1 MKLIRCHIENFGKL
15 SDFTCEF
22 TEGCNTVCEEN
33 GWGKSTLAAFLR
45 VMLFGFR
52 NEGKRDPIENE
63 RRRYT
68 PWQKGVYGGELQFE
82 SDGKQYSVRRTF
94 GNKAAEDEFRLT
106 NLTTHL
112 PSDDFTEKLGEELFR
127 IDAASFE
134 RTTFI
139 SQNDCETFVTDS
151 INAKIGNLAE
161 NTDDINNFETA
172 DKRLNDLLNAMSPT
186 RKTGS
191 LRRDKDRITEL
202 KTQIRNG
209 QEIQNTMESIAA
221 RRKAVIEEREK
232 LASELAELQA
242 KQRELGAYKDK
253 QARKEKYLDL
263 RAKLAE
269 REKLLKEA
277 ESYFNGVIPS
287 ETDLREE
294 TAAYNRGISIHKAME
309 IYCLTEEEQEQ
320 LKTPFPKVD
329 REQLE
334 EKYAE
339 AEELERLKN
348 SSKDIALSAEETRRL
363 QELTGYFVD
372 GMPQEQEIFRV
383 KEIWTGRLEKK
394 SLLQAKEIQKKTLE
408 AIQAQE
414 ESRLQR
420 ERRTGKKR
428 RNLMLVLGILLILG
442 AVPVIFMG
450 QTVIGAALAALGA
463 VVVIIALVMAAGSGN
478 MQSSE
483 NTELLELRQ
492 ELEKLETE
500 IDTDSRQIEEFR
512 QRWEIPESSDFTSEI
527 VELQNKRRDY
537 EMLSHRRQQAGTDTT
552 AARMEELETRLKQ
565 FLAGFG
571 DVWEEQNYLAALHDI
586 AAKSRQR
593 QLLEEKQKQYRRQR
607 EQYEAL
613 KEKVKKYLLSL
624 HLIPEEP
631 LEEQLTELENRRK
644 DYEKEL
650 LEYRRSAQELKQF
663 EEQEDVPALL
673 ALKAPEGE
681 ESLESLAEEM
691 KVLSERMEACY
702 KSIRSYQD
710 QLSNLQESWD
720 NVESMEDELEVL
732 QEDTDRRSRQYEL
745 LGMTK
750 KLLEDARSSFTARY
764 TEPVMQGFRKYYR
777 ILTGTECE
785 NYQMDANTKL
795 QVIDGNMPRD
805 IGYMSLGNRDLIG
818 ICMRMALVEAMYDE
832 RKPFLILDD
841 PFVNLD
847 ESRTRGAIRFLA
859 EIAKEYQVIY
869 FTCHSSRE

>member
-1 MKLIRCHIENFGKL
+1 MRLIRCHIENFGKL
-15 SDFTCEF
+15 SDFTYDF
-22 TEGCNTVCEEN
+22 SEGCNTICEEN

-45 VMLFGFR
+45 VMLYGFR
-52 NEGKRDPIENE
+52 NEGKRDPLENE
-63 RRRYT
+63 RKRYA

-82 SDGKQYSVRRTF
+82 SDGKLYSVRRIF
-94 GNKAAEDEFRLT
+94 GNKAAEDEFQLT
-106 NLTTHL
+106 DARTHL
-112 PSDDFTEKLGEELFR
+112 SSSDFSQKLGEELFQ
-127 IDAASFE
+127 IDGGSFE
-134 RTTFI
+134 RTIFI
-139 SQNDCETFVTDS
+139 SQNDCETFVTDG

-172 DKRLNDLLNAMSPT
+172 DKRLNDLLNSMSPS

-191 LRRDKDRITEL
+191 IRRAKDRITEL
-202 KTQIRNG
+202 KVQIRNG

-242 KQRELGAYKDK
+242 KQRELGAYKDR

-263 RAKLAE
+263 TAKLAE
-269 REKLLKEA
+269 RERLLKEA
-277 ESYFNGVIPS
+277 KSYFNGVIPT
-287 ETDLREE
+287 EEDLREE

-320 LKTPFPKVD
+320 LKTSFPKVD

-348 SSKDIALSAEETRRL
+348 SSRDIGLSAEETRRL
-363 QELTGYFVD
+363 QELTGYFAD
-372 GMPQEQEIFRV
+372 GMPQEEEILRA

-420 ERRTGKKR
+420 EKMTGKKR

-492 ELEKLETE
+492 ELERLETE

-512 QRWEIPESSDFTSEI
+512 QRWGIPESSDFTSEI

-537 EMLSHRRQQAGTDTT
+537 AMLSRRRQQAGTDTT
-552 AARMEELETRLKQ
+552 AARMEELEARLKQ

-691 KVLSERMEACY
+691 KVLSERMEDRY

-710 QLSNLQESWD
+710 QLSSLQESWE
-720 NVESMEDELEVL
+720 NIENMEGELENL
-732 QEDTDRRSRQYEL
+732 QETAEEKLKQYR
-745 LGMTK
+745 
-750 KLLEDARSSFTARY
+750 LLEVTKGLLEEAKSSFTAKY
-764 TEPVMQGFRKYYR
+764 TEPVMVGFRKYYQ

-847 ESRTRGAIRFLA
+847 ENRTRGAIRFLA

>member
-15 SDFTCEF
+15 SDFTYDF
-22 TEGCNTVCEEN
+22 SEGCNTICEEN

-45 VMLFGFR
+45 VMLYGFR
-52 NEGKRDPIENE
+52 NEGKRDPLENE
-63 RRRYT
+63 RKRYA

-82 SDGKQYSVRRTF
+82 SDGKVYSVRRIF
-94 GNKAAEDEFRLT
+94 GNKAAEDEFQLT
-106 NLTTHL
+106 DARTHL
-112 PSDDFTEKLGEELFR
+112 PSSDFSQKLGEELFQ
-127 IDAASFE
+127 IDGGSFE
-134 RTTFI
+134 RTIFI

-172 DKRLNDLLNAMSPT
+172 DKRLNDLLNSMSPL

-191 LRRDKDRITEL
+191 IRRAKDRITEL
-202 KTQIRNG
+202 KVQIRNG

-242 KQRELGAYKDK
+242 KQRELGAYKDR

-263 RAKLAE
+263 TAKLAE
-269 REKLLKEA
+269 RERLLKEA
-277 ESYFNGVIPS
+277 KSYFNGVIPT
-287 ETDLREE
+287 EEDLREE

-320 LKTPFPKVD
+320 LKTSFPKVD

-348 SSKDIALSAEETRRL
+348 SSRDIGLSAEETRRL
-363 QELTGYFVD
+363 QELTGYFAD
-372 GMPQEQEIFRV
+372 GMPQEEEILRA

-420 ERRTGKKR
+420 EKMTGKKR

-512 QRWEIPESSDFTSEI
+512 QRWGIPESSDFTSEI

-537 EMLSHRRQQAGTDTT
+537 AMLSRRRQQAGTDTT
-552 AARMEELETRLKQ
+552 AARMEELEARLKQ

-691 KVLSERMEACY
+691 KVLSERMEDRY

-710 QLSNLQESWD
+710 QLSSLQESWE
-720 NVESMEDELEVL
+720 NIENMEGELENL
-732 QEDTDRRSRQYEL
+732 QETTEEKLKQYR
-745 LGMTK
+745 
-750 KLLEDARSSFTARY
+750 LLEVTKGLLEEAKSSFTAKY
-764 TEPVMQGFRKYYR
+764 TEPVMVGFRKYYQ

-847 ESRTRGAIRFLA
+847 ENRTRGAIRFLA

>member
-1 MKLIRCHIENFGKL
+1 
-15 SDFTCEF
+15 
-22 TEGCNTVCEEN
+22 
-33 GWGKSTLAAFLR
+33 
-45 VMLFGFR
+45 
-52 NEGKRDPIENE
+52 
-63 RRRYT
+63 
-68 PWQKGVYGGELQFE
+68 
-82 SDGKQYSVRRTF
+82 
-94 GNKAAEDEFRLT
+94 
-106 NLTTHL
+106 
-112 PSDDFTEKLGEELFR
+112 
-127 IDAASFE
+127 
-134 RTTFI
+134 
-139 SQNDCETFVTDS
+139 
-151 INAKIGNLAE
+151 
-161 NTDDINNFETA
+161 
-172 DKRLNDLLNAMSPT
+172 
-186 RKTGS
+186 
-191 LRRDKDRITEL
+191 
-202 KTQIRNG
+202 
-209 QEIQNTMESIAA
+209 
-221 RRKAVIEEREK
+221 
-232 LASELAELQA
+232 
-242 KQRELGAYKDK
+242 
-253 QARKEKYLDL
+253 
-263 RAKLAE
+263 
-269 REKLLKEA
+269 
-277 ESYFNGVIPS
+277 
-287 ETDLREE
+287 
-294 TAAYNRGISIHKAME
+294 
-309 IYCLTEEEQEQ
+309 
-320 LKTPFPKVD
+320 
-329 REQLE
+329 
-334 EKYAE
+334 
-339 AEELERLKN
+339 
-348 SSKDIALSAEETRRL
+348 
-363 QELTGYFVD
+363 
-372 GMPQEQEIFRV
+372 
-383 KEIWTGRLEKK
+383 
-394 SLLQAKEIQKKTLE
+394 
-408 AIQAQE
+408 
-414 ESRLQR
+414 
-420 ERRTGKKR
+420 
-428 RNLMLVLGILLILG
+428 MLVLGILLILG

-512 QRWEIPESSDFTSEI
+512 QRWGIPGSSDFTSEI

-537 EMLSHRRQQAGTDTT
+537 EMLSRRRQQAGTDAT

-673 ALKAPEGE
+673 VLKAPEGE

-691 KVLSERMEACY
+691 KVLSERMEDRY

-710 QLSNLQESWD
+710 QLSSLQESWE
-720 NVESMEDELEVL
+720 NIENMEGELENL
-732 QEDTDRRSRQYEL
+732 QETAEEKLKQYR
-745 LGMTK
+745 
-750 KLLEDARSSFTARY
+750 LLEVTKGLLEEAKSSFTAKY
-764 TEPVMQGFRKYYR
+764 TEPVMVGFRKYYQ

-795 QVIDGNMPRD
+795 QVIEGNMPRD

-847 ESRTRGAIRFLA
+847 ENRTKGAIRFLS

>member
-1 MKLIRCHIENFGKL
+1 MRLIRCHIENFGKL
-15 SDFTCEF
+15 SDFTYDF
-22 TEGCNTVCEEN
+22 SEGCNTICEEN

-45 VMLFGFR
+45 VMLYGFR
-52 NEGKRDPIENE
+52 NEGKRDPLENE
-63 RRRYT
+63 RKRYA

-82 SDGKQYSVRRTF
+82 SDGKLYSVRRIF
-94 GNKAAEDEFRLT
+94 GNKAAEDEFQLT
-106 NLTTHL
+106 DARTHL
-112 PSDDFTEKLGEELFR
+112 SSSDFSQKLGEELFQ
-127 IDAASFE
+127 IDGGSFE
-134 RTTFI
+134 RTIFI
-139 SQNDCETFVTDS
+139 SQNDCETFVTDG

-172 DKRLNDLLNAMSPT
+172 DKRLNDLLNSMSPS

-191 LRRDKDRITEL
+191 IRRDKDRITEL

-221 RRKAVIEEREK
+221 RKKAVIEEREK

-242 KQRELGAYKDK
+242 KQRELGAYKDR

-269 REKLLKEA
+269 RERLLKEA

-320 LKTPFPKVD
+320 LKTSFPKVD
-329 REQLE
+329 REQME

-363 QELTGYFVD
+363 QELTGYFAD
-372 GMPQEQEIFRV
+372 GMPQEEEILRA

-420 ERRTGKKR
+420 ERMTGKKR

-512 QRWEIPESSDFTSEI
+512 QRWGSPESSDFTSEI

-537 EMLSHRRQQAGTDTT
+537 EMLSRRRQQACTDTT

-565 FLAGFG
+565 FLAGFS

-691 KVLSERMEACY
+691 KVLSERMEDRY

-710 QLSNLQESWD
+710 QLSSLQESWE
-720 NVESMEDELEVL
+720 NIENMEGELENL
-732 QEDTDRRSRQYEL
+732 QETTEEKLKQYS
-745 LGMTK
+745 
-750 KLLEDARSSFTARY
+750 LLEVTKGLLEEAKSSFTAKY
-764 TEPVMQGFRKYYR
+764 TEPVMVGFRKYYQ

-795 QVIDGNMPRD
+795 QVIEGNMPRD

-818 ICMRMALVEAMYDE
+818 ICMRMALVEAMYEE

-847 ESRTRGAIRFLA
+847 ENRTRGAIRFLA

>member
-15 SDFTCEF
+15 SDFTYDF
-22 TEGCNTVCEEN
+22 SEGCNTICEEN

-45 VMLFGFR
+45 VMLYGFR
-52 NEGKRDPIENE
+52 NEGKRDPLENE
-63 RRRYT
+63 RKRYA

-82 SDGKQYSVRRTF
+82 SDGKLYSVRRIF
-94 GNKAAEDEFRLT
+94 GNKAAEDEFQLT
-106 NLTTHL
+106 DARTHL
-112 PSDDFTEKLGEELFR
+112 SSSDFSQKLGEELFQ
-127 IDAASFE
+127 IDGGSFE
-134 RTTFI
+134 RTIFI
-139 SQNDCETFVTDS
+139 SQNDCETFVTDG

-172 DKRLNDLLNAMSPT
+172 DKRLNDLLNSMSPS

-191 LRRDKDRITEL
+191 IRRDKDRITEL

-363 QELTGYFVD
+363 QELTGYFTD

-420 ERRTGKKR
+420 ERMTGKKR

-492 ELEKLETE
+492 ELERLETE

-512 QRWEIPESSDFTSEI
+512 QRWGIPESSDFTSEI

-537 EMLSHRRQQAGTDTT
+537 EMLSRRRQQAGTDTT

-691 KVLSERMEACY
+691 KVLSERMEDRY

-710 QLSNLQESWD
+710 QLSSLQESWE
-720 NVESMEDELEVL
+720 NIENMEGELENL
-732 QEDTDRRSRQYEL
+732 QETAEEKLKQYR
-745 LGMTK
+745 
-750 KLLEDARSSFTARY
+750 LLEVTKGLLEEAKSSFTAKY
-764 TEPVMQGFRKYYR
+764 TEPVMVGFRKYYQ

-847 ESRTRGAIRFLA
+847 ENRTRGAIRFLA